1 MDESDFLTRGE
12 VSEDTV
18 NIVGEVDRSAGQ
30 GPTRD
35 SHQGPTGTEG
45 ASRVNPSSEPAS
57 VPQGSSPAGSQTAVV
72 GFDELGECEVGG
84 RGAADAPCF
93 DSGVEQILLPEDD
106 AGDGEGPEGPGP
118 PESVSGAELAVA
130 IREFASV
137 QISPA
142 PLIMQPDQDWHLV
155 NLPVIVRTE
164 PQAQEFS
171 TTLLGLPVQI
181 RAQAAS
187 YSWDF
192 GDGSPVLNTTQPGA
206 PFPNQTLEHTYTR
219 AGQYQI
225 TLVTYWSGSFQVA
238 ASPWIDIDGLGI
250 TTTTSPTLDLQ
261 TRTTRLTG

>member
-1 MDESDFLTRGE
+1 MPPMTQPPQE
-12 VSEDTV
+12 
-18 NIVGEVDRSAGQ
+18 
-30 GPTRD
+30 P
-35 SHQGPTGTEG
+35 GT
-45 ASRVNPSSEPAS
+45 
-57 VPQGSSPAGSQTAVV
+57 
-72 GFDELGECEVGG
+72 
-84 RGAADAPCF
+84 
-93 DSGVEQILLPEDD
+93 PE
-106 AGDGEGPEGPGP
+106 A
-118 PESVSGAELAVA
+118 VSGAELATAV
-130 IREFASV
+130 REFTSV
-137 QISPA
+137 QIAPA
-142 PLIMQPDQDWHLV
+142 PLVLQPDQDWHLV

-192 GDGSPVLNTTQPGA
+192 GDGSPVLNTTEAGA
-206 PFPNQTLEHTYTR
+206 PYPNQTLEHTYTR